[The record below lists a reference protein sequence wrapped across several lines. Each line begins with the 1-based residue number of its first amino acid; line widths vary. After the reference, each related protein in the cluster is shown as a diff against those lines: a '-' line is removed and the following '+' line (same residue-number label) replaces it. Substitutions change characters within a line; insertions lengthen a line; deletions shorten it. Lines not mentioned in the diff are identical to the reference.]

1 MASERCLTSVSAPAP
16 MMHLRRHSKLAKYAK
31 ALVGEGVDQPSDQD
45 DEVDQDDKV
54 MLHLVQAYPNATV
67 AFEADETGQAGAS
80 SMGYEAVMPHEEV
93 RVVVF
98 ICCTRIHRTPTHA
111 VPHT

>member
-1 MASERCLTSVSAPAP
+1 
-16 MMHLRRHSKLAKYAK
+16 MMRLRRHPKAVAKYAE

>member
-1 MASERCLTSVSAPAP
+1 MAAHCGLD
-16 MMHLRRHSKLAKYAK
+16 SKAVAKYAE
-31 ALVGEGVDQPSDQD
+31 ALVGEGVDQPSDLAEGAMDQD

-54 MLHLVQAYPNATV
+54 MQHLLQAYPNATV